1 MCKVKAISSKRKIK
15 TAFLTDFQCKSHCI
29 SMVMT
34 YFHKQRPCRLPTCS
48 RKRDACR
55 RRFKKKEKETAG
67 RQAPIDII
75 HGLCPE
81 NEPAEK
87 PKPGIQTVRMIY
99 FLTNFLTS
107 DDVPW
112 SIIRI

>member
-1 MCKVKAISSKRKIK
+1 MPS
-15 TAFLTDFQCKSHCI
+15 TDMLPKE
-29 SMVMT
+29 
-34 YFHKQRPCRLPTCS
+34 RRLPP
-48 RKRDACR
+48 A
-55 RRFKKKEKETAG
+55 FQKKEKETAG

-87 PKPGIQTVRMIY
+87 PERGAQTVRIIY

>member
-1 MCKVKAISSKRKIK
+1 
-15 TAFLTDFQCKSHCI
+15 
-29 SMVMT
+29 MVMT

-87 PKPGIQTVRMIY
+87 PEPGGTDRK
-99 FLTNFLTS
+99 
-107 DDVPW
+107 DDLLLDKLSHFRRCSVVNYQD
-112 SIIRI
+112 IITRCNA

>member
-1 MCKVKAISSKRKIK
+1 
-15 TAFLTDFQCKSHCI
+15 
-29 SMVMT
+29 MT
-34 YFHKQRPCRLPTCS
+34 YFHKQRPCLYRHVAERETPAAGVS
-48 RKRDACR
+48 
-55 RRFKKKEKETAG
+55 KKEKETAG

-87 PKPGIQTVRMIY
+87 TEPGIQPVRMIY

>member
-1 MCKVKAISSKRKIK
+1 MPS
-15 TAFLTDFQCKSHCI
+15 TDMLPKE
-29 SMVMT
+29 
-34 YFHKQRPCRLPTCS
+34 RRLPP
-48 RKRDACR
+48 A
-55 RRFKKKEKETAG
+55 FQKKEKETAG

-87 PKPGIQTVRMIY
+87 PERGGVQTVRIIY
-99 FLTNFLTS
+99 FLTNILTS

>member
-1 MCKVKAISSKRKIK
+1 MPS
-15 TAFLTDFQCKSHCI
+15 TDMYPKE
-29 SMVMT
+29 
-34 YFHKQRPCRLPTCS
+34 RRLPP
-48 RKRDACR
+48 A
-55 RRFKKKEKETAG
+55 FQKKEKETAG

-75 HGLCPE
+75 HGLCPG

-87 PKPGIQTVRMIY
+87 PEPGAQPVGMIY